1 MSRLPLP
8 AEDQM
13 TDAQRAVH
21 DAIVDG
27 PRGQIRGP
35 FPVWLRCPRMADRA
49 QKLGQYFRFETSLPR
64 DLAEIAICVTG
75 AHYKAEFE
83 WWAHAQFAR
92 DEGVAEEVLEAI
104 RTGREPVFED
114 MRSKTVYQTARALNL
129 RHRLS
134 DDEFAMAKQVLGEE
148 GLVEVIGLCGY
159 YALVS
164 LTLNVA
170 EVPTP
175 DGSRAFDV

>member
-8 AEDQM
+8 PHDQM
-13 TDAQRAVH
+13 TEAQRAVH

-27 PRGQIRGP
+27 PRGKIQGP
-35 FPVWLRCPRMADRA
+35 FPVWLRCPEMANRA

-83 WWAHAQFAR
+83 WWAHSQFAR

-104 RTGREPVFED
+104 RTGQVPVFKDAKSEA
-114 MRSKTVYQTARALNL
+114 VYQTARALNE

-134 DDEFAMAKQVLGEE
+134 DDEYANAVQVLGEE

-164 LTLNVA
+164 LTLNA
-170 EVPTP
+170 YEVSPP
-175 DGSRAFDV
+175 DGSTAFE